1 LRFEQYQILLEGRW
15 LRMNWFNRWRRLFG
29 SGSEARA
36 AVLDVL
42 NHRYVREKQHAMRY
56 LQHAERMRYSQF
68 RNALLSIAAEEEQHA
83 ESIAA
88 KIRDL
93 GQRLPN
99 VIPICVAREQ
109 NSWSYLRTDL
119 EEERRC
125 AGGSKEDLPALSGE
139 FPEIA
144 ELLEHIESD
153 GRRHRA
159 QIRDMLARSDPQASC
174 PG

>member
-1 LRFEQYQILLEGRW
+1 MT
-15 LRMNWFNRWRRLFG
+15 LRMNWLDRWKKSFG
-29 SGSEARA
+29 SKGEARA

-42 NHRYVREKQHAMRY
+42 NDRYIREKQHVTRY
-56 LQHAERMRYSQF
+56 RQHAERMRYSQF
-68 RNALLSIAAEEEQHA
+68 HDALLSLAAEEEQHA
-83 ESIAA
+83 ESIGA

-93 GQRLPN
+93 GENLPD
-99 VIPICVAREQ
+99 VIPICVPREQ
-109 NSWSYLRTDL
+109 NSWYYLRTDL

-125 AGGSKEDLPALSGE
+125 AGGLRDTLPALSGE